1 MGRKQINTYRHDEI
15 AKRREDVA
23 RLRLRGYTQRQIGE
37 QLNISA
43 ATVNHD
49 LAYLQGEWRQSALA
63 SLEEHKTQV
72 LAELEEVKRASWAVK
87 DMHAVLKALKA
98 ISDLLGL
105 DAPVRVEET
114 VTVSDSRHTIYSKLS
129 QAANA
134 SAKGDVP
141 KLPH

>member
-23 RLRLRGYTQRQIGE
+23 RLRLRGHTQRQIGE
-37 QLNISA
+37 LLNISA

-49 LAYLQGEWRQSALA
+49 LAYLKDEWRASALA
-63 SLEEHKTQV
+63 SMEEHKTQV
-72 LAELEEVKRASWAVK
+72 LAELEEVKRAAWAVK

-105 DAPVRVEET
+105 DAPMRVEET
-114 VTVSDSRHTIYSKLS
+114 VTVNDSRATIQRKFAE
-129 QAANA
+129 AATGGTA
-134 SAKGDVP
+134 SDVH
-141 KLPH
+141 KLPN